1 MVRYQR
7 LQFYGVSF
15 SMKMVDARGQDT
27 TGSNFI
33 EVRYGKIPRLQFYRG
48 SFSMKM
54 VDARVQDTTGSN
66 FIEVRYGKIPKVAIL

>member
-7 LQFYGVSF
+7 LQFYS
-15 SMKMVDARGQDT
+15 
-27 TGSNFI
+27 
-33 EVRYGKIPRLQFYRG
+33 G

-66 FIEVRYGKIPKVAIL
+66 FFEVRYGKISKVAIL